1 MSKNLEEYINY
12 AGIWKCSEKRMNIKI
27 TIKGSS
33 GLEVIN
39 KILSINSTE
48 GIIKLYKL
56 NEQKLEAML
65 CKKILVI
72 NEITPV

>member
-12 AGIWKCSEKRMNIKI
+12 AGIWKCSKKRMNIKI
-27 TIKGSS
+27 AIKGSS

-39 KILSINSTE
+39 KILSNNSTE

-56 NEQKLEAML
+56 NEQKLEAIPY
-65 CKKILVI
+65 KKILVI